1 VRPLDPLSSIKMK
14 LGVVIVAAVA
24 VTVGV
29 VAVGNR
35 ADVPLLVLAVVAGL
49 LALAMVQF
57 LAQGMTSP
65 LRAMA
70 SAAAAMARGDY
81 DRHVTATSRD
91 EVGELARAFN
101 KMAAELAEVDRMRRD
116 LIANVSHE
124 LRTPISAL
132 QAVLENLVDGIET
145 ADEAQL
151 RVMLQQVE
159 RLGRLVAQLL
169 DLSRLESGAIPL
181 QRTVFEVGPVLEQ
194 AIQESRLL
202 LERRN
207 GTGVQLS
214 MMVEPETLELEGDP
228 ERVHQVVTNLLEN
241 AVRHSPPGG
250 RVVLGAHGAADAVT
264 IEVVDEGPGIQP
276 SEASRV
282 FERFYRSDAAR
293 SSDGGTGLGL
303 SIARWIVDLHG
314 GDIRAEQNF
323 PHGCRMVVELPIAHE
338 TTR

>member
-1 VRPLDPLSSIKMK
+1 MRPLDPLSSIKMK

-29 VAVGNR
+29 VAIGNT

-49 LALAMVQF
+49 LSLAMVQF

-70 SAAAAMARGDY
+70 VAAAEMARGDY

-181 QRTVFEVGPVLEQ
+181 QRTVFEVRPVLEQ
-194 AIQESRLL
+194 AIRESRLL
-202 LERRN
+202 LERRPETVVELN
-207 GTGVQLS
+207 VV
-214 MMVEPETLELEGDP
+214 VEPPDLEIEGDP
-228 ERVHQVVTNLLEN
+228 ERIHQVITNLLEN
-241 AVRHSPPGG
+241 AVRHSPPEGK
-250 RVVLGAHGAADAVT
+250 VVLGARGGQDTVT
-264 IEVVDEGPGIQP
+264 LEVVDEGAGIKP

-314 GDIRAEQNF
+314 GDIRAEQHS
-323 PHGCRMVVELPIAHE
+323 PHGCRMVVVLPQGQY
-338 TTR
+338 